1 MCCFVPQMR
10 EPTKEPSQ
18 TTKDAAG
25 DADAQVK
32 GEDADAINVWK
43 AGMLI
48 SLRDDDGDAFAHGSV
63 IDGEPSPDIFDDNAL
78 VSAEHVEPGWWVHV
92 KITSVVDPR
101 IKLLPDCVFS
111 HDGQELPNNDRTPK
125 ALQELEDGI
134 VIWHEYVVARKMGKK
149 KPRRSSS
156 SPAEKVKY
164 RHSMPSKGR
173 RGR

>member
-10 EPTKEPSQ
+10 ETTKEPSQ

-63 IDGEPSPDIFDDNAL
+63 IDGEPNPDIFDDNAL

-111 HDGQELPNNDRTPK
+111 HDGQELPNNESDAGVRGRHRHL
-125 ALQELEDGI
+125 ARIRRGQEDG
-134 VIWHEYVVARKMGKK
+134 EEEAK
-149 KPRRSSS
+149 
-156 SPAEKVKY
+156 AEFLV
-164 RHSMPSKGR
+164 PGR
-173 RGR
+173 EGEVQALDAEQG